1 MVTALGLPDSIR
13 VCLFDL
19 DGVITR
25 TALVHAKAWKDTFDS
40 YLRARSAETGEPFIE
55 FDAGDDY
62 NLHVDGKP
70 RATGVRDFLAS
81 RGITLPEGTHD
92 DPVDAQTVNGV
103 GNLKNAAVQR
113 RIHEDGVEVYD
124 GSVRYVRTAI
134 DAGLQT
140 AVVSSSA
147 NTREV
152 LTVTGLLDLFPVIVD
167 GVTARRDGLTGK
179 PAPDTFLSG
188 AEQCGAT
195 PAEAA
200 VFEDAV
206 AGVHAGRAGDFGYVV
221 GVDRVGQAPALK
233 AAGAD
238 VVVQDLDELLS

>member
-1 MVTALGLPDSIR
+1 MVTALGLPESIR

-40 YLRARSAETGEPFIE
+40 YLRARSAETGEPFVE
-55 FDAGDDY
+55 FDAGEDY

-179 PAPDTFLSG
+179 PAP
-188 AEQCGAT
+188 T
-195 PAEAA
+195 PFSPAPSSAA
-200 VFEDAV
+200 RRPPRRRCSRTQSRECKQGGPVTSV
-206 AGVHAGRAGDFGYVV
+206 TSSVSTGWVKPRH
-221 GVDRVGQAPALK
+221 
-233 AAGAD
+233 
-238 VVVQDLDELLS
+238 

>member
-40 YLRARSAETGEPFIE
+40 YLRARSAETGEPFVE
-55 FDAGDDY
+55 FDAGEDY

-70 RATGVRDFLAS
+70 RAAGVRDFLAS

-113 RIHEDGVEVYD
+113 RIHQDGVEVYD

-134 DAGLQT
+134 DAGLKT

-195 PAEAA
+195 PAVAA

-206 AGVHAGRAGDFGYVV
+206 AGVQAGRAGDFGYVV
-221 GVDRVGQAPALK
+221 GVDRVGQAQALK